1 MPRKLCQS
9 IHYYVNYHQF
19 ERLENPVAGGYKYL
33 RETQGTALPNFSLC
47 WFVWRQENKRDE
59 KSACTQERQ
68 CKLNCFYV
76 NINIFSNV
84 NIGENISTSQRCNS
98 NINNRNR

>member
-33 RETQGTALPNFSLC
+33 RETQRSRTFHRVGLFGDKKIKEMKNPRVHRS
-47 WFVWRQENKRDE
+47 V
-59 KSACTQERQ
+59 
-68 CKLNCFYV
+68 
-76 NINIFSNV
+76 NV
-84 NIGENISTSQRCNS
+84 N
-98 NINNRNR
+98 